1 MKNRLDKQCLVRVD
15 FVRRESG
22 ATLVIAL
29 IILLVMSVIGVANMQ
44 NSTMQERMAANA
56 RQKTVARYAAESAL
70 GAAEA
75 VLRGI
80 RSPEA
85 IDARFN
91 GGGYYSLVARPF
103 NAAVPLSSSLSNGAQ
118 FISVKDSTWNN
129 ITSVE
134 VNYDTSIVARK
145 PRYIVEY
152 IGRDMTEGGNKV
164 VTVMD
169 VDNDGG
175 DTKPYLY
182 RITAIGW
189 GKDPNIYSVLEGT
202 FQSGFGRG
210 IFVY

>member
-1 MKNRLDKQCLVRVD
+1 MKKYSDKQRLNGGS
-15 FVRRESG
+15 FTGRESG

-29 IILLVMSVIGVANMQ
+29 IILLVMSVVGVANMQ

-70 GAAEA
+70 GAAES

-80 RSPEA
+80 KSPEA
-85 IDARFN
+85 IDTRFN
-91 GGGYYSLVARPF
+91 GSGYYSLVARPS
-103 NAAVPLSSSLSNGAQ
+103 NVAVPLSASLSGGAQ
-118 FISVKDSTWNN
+118 FIPDKDSTWSN

-134 VNYDTSIVARK
+134 VDYDTSIVAKK

-152 IGRDMTEGGNKV
+152 IGRDMTQGANKV

-189 GKDPNIYSVLEGT
+189 GKDPNIYSVLEST
-202 FQSGFGRG
+202 FQTGYGDDV
-210 IFVY
+210 FVY